1 MSLSLINKLYHGCLF
16 IQDGKNYL
24 VESFYEIDDVNQTC
38 KAYLVNAECDFE
50 IYSGTIPDFISKVV
64 K

>member
-38 KAYLVNAECDFE
+38 NAYLVNAECDFKL
-50 IYSGTIPDFISKVV
+50 YSGTIPDFISKVV

>member
-1 MSLSLINKLYHGCLF
+1 MSLNLVNKLYHGCLF

-24 VESFYEIDDVNQTC
+24 VESFREINDEKQTC
-38 KAYLVNAECDFE
+38 SAYLVTADCDFE
-50 IYSGTIPDFISKVV
+50 IYDGTVADFLSKVV